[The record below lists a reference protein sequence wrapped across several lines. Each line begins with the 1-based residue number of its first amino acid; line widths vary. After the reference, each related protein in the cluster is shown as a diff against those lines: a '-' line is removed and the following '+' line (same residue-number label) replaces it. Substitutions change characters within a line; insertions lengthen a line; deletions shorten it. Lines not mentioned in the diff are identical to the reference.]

1 MFWFSLLPTIGLS
14 HSTHNNHSKVQT
26 RMKSTIDWPVMRTKF
41 LNCRWSFG
49 RCPADFPRTCYSF
62 RCPIAPASFILSF
75 YAHHDIHLVWS
86 MSFLQ
91 HFSFNIQVTVQMLLG
106 NVRVWSCF
114 PVSQCL
120 APLCNI
126 SATQR
131 SSGGSSQH
139 VGQEAKKSNNK
150 KEVRTKESYKGHTSG
165 GKFLQPGPTFHS
177 SSQIFSLFIA

>member
-1 MFWFSLLPTIGLS
+1 MPCWLSSYDALHLLTTSIHVIVSAVLLLLHLS
-14 HSTHNNHSKVQT
+14 
-26 RMKSTIDWPVMRTKF
+26 F
-41 LNCRWSFG
+41 
-49 RCPADFPRTCYSF
+49 
-62 RCPIAPASFILSF
+62 LSF

-177 SSQIFSLFIA
+177 SSQIFYLFIA